1 MSTKPKLKPKKP
13 KRPRPDQPP
22 PWLRDLQDITV
33 NKEA

>member
-1 MSTKPKLKPKKP
+1 MSTKLKSKKKP

-33 NKEA
+33 NKET